1 MTNYSCYT
9 DRPQIRPGGCLLLQP
24 RAGPLPRWQGLCGLT
39 KVGHLWRAPQN
50 AKNLPA
56 MVIVSTELYFMHLY
70 PYVYNYIYIYIHI
83 YIYIY
88 THIYTY
94 THTSFSF
101 FPFSLLLSLEFR
113 VFFVSGSVLPQ
124 VGFGACAAGCLAGAA
139 QLGHSAV
146 RTVIDS
152 IGHGNARRWQSA
164 GS

>member
-24 RAGPLPRWQGLCGLT
+24 RAGLLPRWQVFVASLRWATCG
-39 KVGHLWRAPQN
+39 GRPQN

-70 PYVYNYIYIYIHI
+70 PYVYNYIYIH
-83 YIYIY
+83 IYIY

-94 THTSFSF
+94 THTHLFLF
-101 FPFSLLLSLEFR
+101 FPFSLLLSLDFR

>member
-24 RAGPLPRWQGLCGLT
+24 RAGPLPRWQVFVASLRWATCGGRPL
-39 KVGHLWRAPQN
+39 N

-70 PYVYNYIYIYIHI
+70 LYVYNYIYTHISIHI
-83 YIYIY
+83 Y
-88 THIYTY
+88 
-94 THTSFSF
+94 THTHLFLF
-101 FPFSLLLSLEFR
+101 FPSLSFWM
-113 VFFVSGSVLPQ
+113 LPQ